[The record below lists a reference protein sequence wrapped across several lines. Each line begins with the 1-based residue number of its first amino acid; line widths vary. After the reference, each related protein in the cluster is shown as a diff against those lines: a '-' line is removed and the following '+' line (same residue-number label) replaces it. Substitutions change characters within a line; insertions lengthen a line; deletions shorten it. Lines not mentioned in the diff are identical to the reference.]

1 MRIRC
6 AWRDEVDEGEHEV
19 EAILKHKGKGKARRY
34 LVHWKG
40 YPKGES
46 TWQTTEDV
54 GESLLEEYHA
64 SLPAARA
71 RATRALAEPPDSDAE
86 DNVPL
91 ANLLKRPVPLPP
103 VPPRTTT
110 VLEAGTTEL
119 RVDGAEG
126 GKMNGAFVMEWDEV
140 QVLATNDL
148 GFSWIKVGRKKGWL
162 RSEYLQQDE

>member
-1 MRIRC
+1 M
-6 AWRDEVDEGEHEV
+6 
-19 EAILKHKGKGKARRY
+19 L
-34 LVHWKG
+34 
-40 YPKGES
+40 
-46 TWQTTEDV
+46 
-54 GESLLEEYHA
+54 
-64 SLPAARA
+64 
-71 RATRALAEPPDSDAE
+71 
-86 DNVPL
+86 PL
-91 ANLLKRPVPLPP
+91 AHCVLFIWPYSSGTWCVWRERVAGRERVPLPP

-119 RVDGAEG
+119 RVDGTEG